1 MGSESENTKVTQNKE
16 QEEVFAV
23 VVVVVV
29 VSSNANVR
37 EGANNSSAT
46 D

>member
-29 VSSNANVR
+29 SSNANVR